1 MARSMAHRRGL
12 RDDAPMQAHPLL
24 LLPRPKRLELKG
36 GEGAPREAS
45 ADSGQDRS
53 LGAEAFTLEIGG
65 GRIRIRFGDSNGRR
79 YARETLRQL
88 RHQFPETLPAL
99 RIEDAPDFPVRGLML
114 DVSRDRVPTKET
126 LERLVHLLARLRI
139 NHLELYTEHTF
150 AYTGH
155 EAVWQDASPLSAEDV
170 EWLDAICDQ
179 HGIELAANQNAFGHM
194 GRWLQHDAYRER
206 AEAPEGFETKFGVTL
221 PPGVLAPTE
230 ENAAFAL
237 GLCREL
243 LASHTSRRIHI
254 GCDETF
260 ELGKG
265 QSAARVEAEG
275 RGRVYL
281 DHLMRLMQPLLAEGH
296 EVLFWG
302 DILRH
307 HPELV
312 PELPKRGAVACA
324 WHYEA
329 PAENVPIPEELLALL
344 TDFGIDRESFGGF
357 AAHVDAFAS
366 SGLPF
371 WVCPGTS
378 SWNSLLGR
386 LTNARGNL
394 LDAAEVGLAR
404 GASGYLI
411 TDWGDNGHMQPPSV
425 SFAPLAYGAAL
436 AWNLAANREL
446 DLAPVLDAF
455 VFEDTAAVLGASVEA
470 LGNLNTGTGK
480 HALNGSP
487 LFTELVSGGLL
498 GAFGEAEAAGVARTI
513 ETLDAT
519 IEALG
524 AARPECGDGA
534 LIVRELQ
541 QAARL
546 ARHGAYRIA
555 RDAKLP
561 CPSDAE
567 LSRDLR
573 EAIAEQRACWLL
585 RSRPGGLEDSLARL
599 EKTLAS
605 YA

>member
-1 MARSMAHRRGL
+1 MDPS
-12 RDDAPMQAHPLL
+12 DLL
-24 LLPRPKRLELKG
+24 LFPRPHRLDFLG
-36 GEGAPREAS
+36 GEGAARGTT
-45 ADSGQDRS
+45 ADSQVDHA
-53 LGAEAFTLEIGG
+53 LGPEAFTIEIGG
-65 GRIRIRFGDSNGRR
+65 GRIRVRFGGTSGRR
-79 YARETLRQL
+79 YARQTLRQL
-88 RHQFPETLPAL
+88 RRQLTGKLPAL
-99 RIEDAPDFPVRGLML
+99 RVEDAPDFPVRGLML
-114 DVSRDRVPTKET
+114 DVSRDRVPTRET
-126 LERLVHLLARLRI
+126 LEGLVHRMARLRL

-155 EAVWQDASPLSAEDV
+155 ETVWRDASPLTPDDV
-170 EWLDAICDQ
+170 EWLDALCDQ
-179 HGIELAANQNAFGHM
+179 HGVELAANQNAFGHM
-194 GRWLQHDAYRER
+194 GRWLQHDAYRAR
-206 AEAPEGFETKFGVTL
+206 AEAPEGFRTKLGVTL

-230 ENAAFAL
+230 DNAAFAL

-243 LASHTSRRIHI
+243 LACHKSRRIHI

-260 ELGKG
+260 ELGRG
-265 QSAARVEAEG
+265 RSAAAVERRG

-281 DHLMRLMQPLLAEGH
+281 DHLLRLMGPLLDEGR

-312 PELPKRGAVACA
+312 PELPKQGAVACA

-329 PAENVPIPEELLALL
+329 PQANVPLPDELLALL
-344 TDFGIDRESFGGF
+344 ADFGVDRESFRGF
-357 AAHVDAFAS
+357 PAHVDAFAR

-386 LTNARGNL
+386 LANARGNL
-394 LDAAEVGLAR
+394 LDAAETGLAQ

-425 SFAPLAYGAAL
+425 SLAPLAYGAAL
-436 AWNLAANREL
+436 AWNLAGNR
-446 DLAPVLDAF
+446 DLPLATVLDRF
-455 VFEDTAAVLGASVEA
+455 VFEDAAAVLGASVES
-470 LGNLNTGTGK
+470 LGNLYRGTGK

-487 LFTELVSGGLL
+487 LFTELVTGGLL
-498 GAFGEAEAAGVARTI
+498 GSFGEADAEGLGRTV
-513 ETLDAT
+513 ETLDAA
-519 IEALG
+519 IDALAG
-524 AARPECGDGA
+524 ARPEAPDGA

-555 RDAKLP
+555 RAAGLP
-561 CPSDAE
+561 CPSDAA
-567 LSRDLR
+567 LRRDLGD
-573 EAIAEQRACWLL
+573 AIAEQRACWLL
-585 RSRPGGLEDSLARL
+585 RSRPGGLADSLARL
-599 EKTLAS
+599 EATLAE